1 MGFVILEGIMDR
13 TIFKGLR
20 DSLKTVQA
28 KTEANVKREHDKA
41 RPWAVYDSALHH
53 YATTF
58 DYPYERSFRHLI
70 PEEFP
75 TMRAYIEQRF
85 FEKRGAVVGM
95 DIGGTGSALFRD
107 FSPGFF
113 VKSLGVVL
121 ADQREENTKQED
133 EELHHSVLEAD
144 AFSSKGWRN
153 ITSTLRGDTVD
164 VLFERMYG
172 GLVGMS
178 ADSHFLAS
186 LLERWYGL
194 LGDEG
199 VMFVELPH
207 ISSRKSSSI
216 VRWLYTME
224 HGKVPGVTVRYA
236 ASPYEEAGSLKMVMC
251 LEKGPGAPES
261 LRESFEK

>member
-28 KTEANVKREHDKA
+28 KTEANVKREHDEA

-113 VKSLGVVL
+113 AKSLGVVL
-121 ADQREENTKQED
+121 ADQREEKTKKED
-133 EELHHSVLEAD
+133 EVYHHSVLEAD
-144 AFSSKGWRN
+144 AFSSKGWRG
-153 ITSTLRGDTVD
+153 ITNVLHGDVVD

-172 GLVGMS
+172 GLVGMNT
-178 ADSHFLAS
+178 DFRFLAS
-186 LLERWYGL
+186 VLERWYGL

-199 VMFVELPH
+199 MMFVELPH
-207 ISSRKSSSI
+207 IPSGKSAST
-216 VRWLYTME
+216 VNWLYAME
-224 HGKVPGVTVRYA
+224 HGKVPGITVRYV
-236 ASPYEEAGSLKMVMC
+236 ASPYEEAGFLKMMVC

-261 LRESFEK
+261 LKESFEK